1 MLVQYLL
8 HCSGEFI
15 RSVLYQRLYCIN
27 TANIGL
33 CTLWDFNHFLSAYTK
48 PTGSCVSAD
57 YTACCT
63 TGYCAG
69 YPANCFCDRDCHA
82 RGDCCSDTAD
92 ICEDCEC
99 HTSQYHHCSLSIILS
114 FFVQKSLSL
123 ASKYYSY
130 FFLSWLLV
138 IVLLV
143 LIKMKFWCL

>member
-1 MLVQYLL
+1 MQYLL
-8 HCSGEFI
+8 HYSGEFI
-15 RSVLYQRLYCIN
+15 QIVLYQRLYCIN

-33 CTLWDFNHFLSAYTK
+33 CTCTLEGELYNVCFNHLLLSAYTK
-48 PTGSCVSAD
+48 PAGSCVSGG

-99 HTSQYHHCSLSIILS
+99 HTSQYHHYSLSIILS
-114 FFVQKSLSL
+114 FFVQKSL
-123 ASKYYSY
+123 
-130 FFLSWLLV
+130 
-138 IVLLV
+138 
-143 LIKMKFWCL
+143 